1 MELKRRIFLIVYD
14 SIRNPKV
21 IADFSLPYICCTP
34 KTEVKLSLPSNVI
47 CSKAG
52 AVPFTVLPVSG
63 VVKASVTDNLN
74 GGVELINGQYFFN
87 PGMISPSLIGQEIS
101 FTVNG
106 KPTSCSIKVVTQPD
120 VTIDVVSVDYQG
132 WLKCNNHKL

>member
-1 MELKRRIFLIVYD
+1 M
-14 SIRNPKV
+14 
-21 IADFSLPYICCTP
+21 
-34 KTEVKLSLPSNVI
+34 PSNVI

-120 VTIDVVSVDYQG
+120 VTIDVVSVDYPG
-132 WLKCNNHKL
+132 DGSNATTINFKISGTSFTDYIYKWTSG